1 MKETIINLYLEKQV
15 VSMILGV
22 FLILM
27 GILLF
32 AQEMITKDMLATLV
46 SLGIILILG
55 RRVVKAIKEKEEEEK
70 HS

>member
-27 GILLF
+27 GIILF

-55 RRVVKAIKEKEEEEK
+55 RRVAKAIKEREEEK

>member
-1 MKETIINLYLEKQV
+1 MKETIINLYLEKQA

-27 GILLF
+27 GIILY
-32 AQEMITKDMLATLV
+32 AQGMITKELLGTLV

-55 RRVVKAIKEKEEEEK
+55 RNVAKAVKEKREEEK
-70 HS
+70 HT